1 MGSKLCVFEK
11 IPLFL
16 HAYSDVRKK
25 RVEIVSAERQQ
36 QQVQQGD
43 RRADQPAPTAT
54 HYLAIYSPM
63 VESALSDYE
72 SYREHYLSRRKNIF
86 FLMCA
91 GRVKLPRVGSFSK
104 MMGRIDAQI
113 NEYEAQLAMLTLQYG
128 ERIAELNRSCESH
141 EQRKESHMVQL
152 CKNQVREVRAEYY
165 KKSVKFYV
173 SLVQLFTQ
181 KLNKLKSA
189 DEMLSNMRMRA
200 FRRIRYYHE
209 KVCILS
215 PYSAVE
221 VRPFYLTNEALSQF
235 GNCETTERYKEVF
248 DQTEADLHRYKEDLD
263 RLMP

>member
-1 MGSKLCVFEK
+1 MGSKLHIYEK
-11 IPLFL
+11 ILLFL
-16 HAYSDVRKK
+16 RAYFDVRKK
-25 RVEIVSAERQQ
+25 RVEIVSADRQQ
-36 QQVQQGD
+36 QQIQQGD
-43 RRADQPAPTAT
+43 HRADQPAPTVT

-72 SYREHYLSRRKNIF
+72 AYREHYLSRRRNVF
-86 FLMCA
+86 FLKCA
-91 GRVKLPRVGSFSK
+91 GRIKLPQVSSFSN

-141 EQRKESHMVQL
+141 EKRKESHMVQL

-173 SLVQLFTQ
+173 GLVQLLTQ

-189 DEMLSNMRMRA
+189 DEVLSDVRMRA
-200 FRRIRYYHE
+200 FRKIRYYHE

-215 PYSAVE
+215 PYSTVE
-221 VRPFYLTNEALSQF
+221 VRPVYLTNEALSQF
-235 GNCETTERYKEVF
+235 GNCETTERYKAVY
-248 DQTEADLHRYKEDLD
+248 DRAKSDLRRCKEDLD
-263 RLMP
+263 RMMP